1 MAAPAQD
8 DPKPPAKRQR
18 RSQGARTVE
27 RTVTRRT
34 LDGTRNT
41 SRAAKELAKT
51 QRVVDIRKKQE
62 RALDL
67 RLSGAT
73 LQQIADQLGYGGP
86 PSAKKAIDTAIQ
98 RIGYEPAE
106 ELVHLELRRLDKM
119 QSIAWLQLVQGDTYQ
134 ISNILRI
141 MEMRAKYAGVD
152 AFLHKEI
159 SQQINVQVG
168 TDGKV
173 SIANAQGVMVISGD
187 TEDEYVTKLAAAM
200 GITPDEFRAMMPT
213 DEEDPQV
220 IDAEL
225 VDGEQVVY
233 EQKEIEAA
241 AQDAEA
247 DNPFRV
253 KE

>member
-1 MAAPAQD
+1 
-8 DPKPPAKRQR
+8 
-18 RSQGARTVE
+18 
-27 RTVTRRT
+27 
-34 LDGTRNT
+34 
-41 SRAAKELAKT
+41 
-51 QRVVDIRKKQE
+51 
-62 RALDL
+62 
-67 RLSGAT
+67 
-73 LQQIADQLGYGGP
+73 
-86 PSAKKAIDTAIQ
+86 
-98 RIGYEPAE
+98 
-106 ELVHLELRRLDKM
+106 M